1 MLMVIVIIKMNAL
14 PEKCLELKQTL
25 LALIEPI
32 RKMKGCLSHNI
43 FLDIENENILSLIEE
58 WESRKDLDDHLRSDT
73 FTVLMGTRYLLNRPP
88 EITMSEVSHSSG
100 WEAVEAVRR

>member
-1 MLMVIVIIKMNAL
+1 MNAL

-32 RKMKGCLSHNI
+32 RKMKSCLSHNI

-58 WESRKDLDDHLRSDT
+58 WESRKDLDNHLQSEKFT
-73 FTVLMGTRYLLNRPP
+73 FLMGTRYLLSRPL
-88 EITMSEVSHSSG
+88 EITMNEVSHSSG